1 MISVA
6 ICDDN
11 KPILDFLKEKVD
23 TILNENEISH
33 KINSYLSGQDFL
45 NEHFHQPF
53 DVVFLDIIMPD
64 QNGFETAKQV
74 RRISKDTYI
83 IFVTTESSLVYES
96 FDFQPFYFIPKSS
109 LAITAEKLKYVV
121 EKLTLHIAAN
131 EKVMISGSYE
141 SKRFVSP
148 DKILYIKSSLNNIE
162 YHLKDEE
169 TQIVRGK
176 LDDICDSLN
185 QYVFAR
191 SHNRII
197 VNMNHIDE
205 VDYPNMEIRLDNGE
219 IIGISRGRKKLFSE
233 AYLRYTRCFN

>member
-23 TILNENEISH
+23 TILDENGMNH
-33 KINSYLSGQDFL
+33 KINSYLSGKDFL
-45 NEHFHQPF
+45 DEHMKQPF

-64 QNGFETAKQV
+64 QNGFEIAKHV

-109 LAITAEKLKYVV
+109 LKITEEKLKYVV
-121 EKLTLHIAAN
+121 NRLMLHIAAS
-131 EKVMISGSYE
+131 EKVEINGSYGN
-141 SKRFVSP
+141 KKIVSP
-148 DKILYIKSSLNNIE
+148 NDILYIKSSLNNVE
-162 YHLKDEE
+162 YHLADEE
-169 TQIVRGK
+169 PQIVRCK
-176 LDDICDSLN
+176 LDDICTTLN
-185 QYVFAR
+185 QYIFAR

-205 VDYPNMEIRLDNGE
+205 VDYPNMEIHLDNGE
-219 IIGISRGRKKLFSE
+219 IVGISRGRKKSFSE
-233 AYLRYTRCFN
+233 AYIRFMRSFN